1 MFFGAVKGCVKAY
14 PQGWIHIRSGLP
26 TAHSF
31 GRPLRIVSRSLTLPF
46 SVHIVN
52 EMFRQNWNWSTFS
65 TRIFRRHRP
74 RDHREARFKA
84 REGPVLSTAY
94 LMFVGNTELSRV
106 LTNQLIECTF
116 VRPVTK
122 TWSTG
127 TLWPVFK
134 FIRSQFGNLSS
145 YTWNSPINS
154 LCEFCLQMFS
164 EPLVSKDT
172 ANNTQGA
179 GSPGGQCCVRWSFKV
194 TAVSQMS
201 S

>member
-14 PQGWIHIRSGLP
+14 PSGWIHIRSGLP

-31 GRPLRIVSRSLTLPF
+31 GRPLRTVSRSLTLPF

-52 EMFRQNWNWSTFS
+52 EMFRQNWNWSTFN
-65 TRIFRRHRP
+65 TRLFGRHSP
-74 RDHREARFKA
+74 REHREARFED
-84 REGPVLSTAY
+84 REGPDLSTAY
-94 LMFVGNTELSRV
+94 LMFLDATDAF
-106 LTNQLIECTF
+106 TCIDNQQIECTF
-116 VRPVTK
+116 VRPMTR

-127 TLWPVFK
+127 TLWPIFK
-134 FIRSQFGNLSS
+134 FIQSQFGNLSS
-145 YTWNSPINS
+145 YTWNLPINS

-164 EPLVSKDT
+164 GPLVSKDT
-172 ANNTQGA
+172 ANITHGA
-179 GSPGGQCCVRWSFKV
+179 ASPGGQCCVRWSFKV